1 MAVSPEQVIAES
13 DAGGATAQLPPPE
26 YDNAPAQ
33 NTDPGDMADAGNG
46 APVSGGSAAAM
57 LPEELAA
64 ARFALLLNALEIDN
78 SILQPILDWLDAD
91 SDTRFPNGAED
102 AYYLK
107 LDAPYRSANRPLSDI
122 SELLLVRGVTQEIYR
137 VLAPYL
143 CALPTHTDVNI
154 NTAPLPVLMSLS
166 PHIDR
171 RAAELIARAREVQA
185 FQSIEDFLDL
195 PIIAFSGIAVEGM
208 SVHSQY
214 FESTTAVT
222 SPVGVMHSRTLLSR
236 AADGTVAALNR
247 RSGFFD
253 D

>member
-1 MAVSPEQVIAES
+1 MSATAAARDYPAADS
-13 DAGGATAQLPPPE
+13 DASGAPAQLPPAA
-26 YDNAPAQ
+26 YD
-33 NTDPGDMADAGNG
+33 D
-46 APVSGGSAAAM
+46 APVQNAHAGDPATAAM
-57 LPEELAA
+57 APEELAA
-64 ARFALLLNALEIDN
+64 ARFALLLNALEIDS

-107 LDAPYRSANRPLSDI
+107 LDAPYRSANRPLRDI

-154 NTAPLPVLMSLS
+154 NPAPLPVLMSLS

-195 PIIAFSGIAVEGM
+195 PINAFSGIAVEGM